1 MNQELRDKIQELAMK
16 RDIEGIRKLI
26 KRNPQLNNCYTRE
39 LNEDFPMKQYRFVKR
54 NGRLIIVHDNER
66 NSNYQPEHE
75 ENNEINE
82 IINKDKEVNEI
93 TNEVKENQNT
103 ELEKLK
109 IQIETLNKR
118 IDVMKEVI
126 NKMIQV
132 LNKNNLMF

>member
-66 NSNYQPEHE
+66 NSNYEPE
-75 ENNEINE
+75 ENNE
-82 IINKDKEVNEI
+82 IINKDKAINEI
-93 TNEVKENQNT
+93 TDTVKEHQNT